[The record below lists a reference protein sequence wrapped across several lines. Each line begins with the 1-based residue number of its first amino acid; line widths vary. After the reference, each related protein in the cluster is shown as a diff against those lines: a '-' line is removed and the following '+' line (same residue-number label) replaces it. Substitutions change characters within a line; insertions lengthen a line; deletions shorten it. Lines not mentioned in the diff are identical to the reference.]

1 MCYACAMHVGKFSR
15 KLFVHGMCKACAW
28 HMHGVCMAWARHE
41 HGICMACA
49 WKGGEGADFFM
60 IVHGAV
66 TVNLDDTPRKTEYPR
81 AESTPQ
87 LREQKGK

>member
-1 MCYACAMHVGKFSR
+1 MSM
-15 KLFVHGMCKACAW
+15 ACAW
-28 HMHGVCMAWARHE
+28 HVQ
-41 HGICMACA
+41 GICTACE
-49 WKGGEGADFFM
+49 WQGGEGADFFM

-87 LREQKGK
+87 LREQRGK

>member
-1 MCYACAMHVGKFSR
+1 M
-15 KLFVHGMCKACAW
+15 HGMCKACAW
-28 HMHGVCMAWARHE
+28 Q
-41 HGICMACA
+41 
-49 WKGGEGADFFM
+49 GGEGADFFM

-81 AESTPQ
+81 AESAPQ